1 MFTCAHCRHGSEH
14 GSESN
19 GAHQWAVHRVL
30 RPVFVVCGTV
40 GVRFRPMGLLN
51 RLYVVLT
58 VLEEAFY
65 YLFDDFGALRGP
77 RVGFRG
83 FGWA

>member
-1 MFTCAHCRHGSEH
+1 
-14 GSESN
+14 
-19 GAHQWAVHRVL
+19 
-30 RPVFVVCGTV
+30 
-40 GVRFRPMGLLN
+40 MGLLN

-65 YLFDDFGALRGP
+65 YLFDDSGALRGP